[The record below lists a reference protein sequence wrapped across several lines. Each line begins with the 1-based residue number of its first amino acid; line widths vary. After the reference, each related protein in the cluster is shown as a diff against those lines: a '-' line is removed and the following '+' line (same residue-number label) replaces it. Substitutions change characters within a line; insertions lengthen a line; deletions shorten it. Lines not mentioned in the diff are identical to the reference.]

1 MTSVFSPFNFA
12 QAVLVSA
19 TCDEGETSLT
29 ISAKKGI
36 FLTLLTVSEF

>member
-1 MTSVFSPFNFA
+1 MTSVFSAFNFA
-12 QAVLVSA
+12 QAVLFSA
-19 TCDEGETSLT
+19 TFVEGETSLT